1 MAHTR
6 RAFSARTDRHDCFS
20 KTTAFTRVVSN
31 DALMKLGGGGDKV
44 CASVCVCMCCLESH
58 VFISPTLIAL
68 ERAKYAFSSLS
79 RAHTD
84 THRKPYHSPSIV
96 EKHALYPWSDVKP

>member
-31 DALMKLGGGGDKV
+31 GALMKLGGGGDKV
-44 CASVCVCMCCLESH
+44 CASVCVCVCCLESH

-68 ERAKYAFSSLS
+68 ARAKYAFSSLS
-79 RAHTD
+79 R
-84 THRKPYHSPSIV
+84 THRHTQKTLP
-96 EKHALYPWSDVKP
+96 

>member
-44 CASVCVCMCCLESH
+44 CVCLRVRVLPGEPCVH
-58 VFISPTLIAL
+58 
-68 ERAKYAFSSLS
+68 LS
-79 RAHTD
+79 NSNSTG
-84 THRKPYHSPSIV
+84 
-96 EKHALYPWSDVKP
+96 EG

>member
-44 CASVCVCMCCLESH
+44 CASVCVLPGEPCVH
-58 VFISPTLIAL
+58 
-68 ERAKYAFSSLS
+68 LS
-79 RAHTD
+79 NSNSTG
-84 THRKPYHSPSIV
+84 
-96 EKHALYPWSDVKP
+96 EG